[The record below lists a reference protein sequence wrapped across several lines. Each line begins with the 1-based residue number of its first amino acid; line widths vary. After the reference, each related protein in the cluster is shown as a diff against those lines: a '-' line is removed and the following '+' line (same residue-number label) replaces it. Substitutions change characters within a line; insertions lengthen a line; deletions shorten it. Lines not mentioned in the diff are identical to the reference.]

1 MVLEYIL
8 GHLEVIHKKK
18 DLLFLYCAFSVLSLI
33 FLLKVSFI
41 FVLTWSDGVFGSN
54 FQ

>member
-18 DLLFLYCAFSVLSLI
+18 GLLFLYCAFSVLSYFSSEG
-33 FLLKVSFI
+33 FLHLCSH
-41 FVLTWSDGVFGSN
+41 LE
-54 FQ
+54 